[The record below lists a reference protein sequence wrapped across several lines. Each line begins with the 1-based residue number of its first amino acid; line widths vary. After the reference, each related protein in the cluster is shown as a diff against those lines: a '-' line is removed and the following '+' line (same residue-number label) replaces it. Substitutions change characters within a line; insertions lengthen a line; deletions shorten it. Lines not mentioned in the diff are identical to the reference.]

1 MVGILKLILGIPNI
15 IFMNP
20 LKNLGAFFTTICIY
34 FASNNISKNKTRE
47 KIYLAENTNLTI
59 DEKKAYKAKNKKLR
73 KIHMVLGIISIVAV
87 LAVMKYLNFTIGN
100 INTVLGWFNS
110 SFKLSTVK
118 WFLPLGISFYT
129 FQAIGYIADVYWGK
143 YEAEQNFFKFL
154 LFMSFFPKIMQGPII
169 RYNEIKETLFGEN
182 DFNYEGFTNGLKRM
196 LWGYFKKMVIA
207 DCLIVFTKYAFENPQ
222 LLSSIEAVLAIIC
235 YFIYD
240 YCDFS
245 GYMDIACGVSE
256 CLGVKLPENFNH
268 PYFACGIDE
277 YWRRWHMTLG
287 AWFKDYIFYPL
298 SVSKFSLNLG
308 KKSKK
313 IFKKNAN
320 KVPAIFGLI
329 LVWFLTGLWHGAS
342 WNFVFWGLFYFVLLV
357 LEKFVF
363 KNIQKLPKFLG
374 HIYTFSLVTFG
385 FIIFYFTDTSTLVE
399 AIKTLFGANGLGD
412 LSVFTSLQ
420 IIKVRTIT
428 IFVLAIFACTP
439 IFKNMLDKKNKM
451 SDVIIM
457 IMFLLSIISILA
469 SSYNPF
475 IYFRF

>member
-1 MVGILKLILGIPNI
+1 MGFISLYFLAFIVTLFLVYFLVPKKIRWMILLIFSI
-15 IFMNP
+15 IFY
-20 LKNLGAFFTTICIY
+20 LLCSWKSIFFILFTTICIY

-268 PYFACGIDE
+268 PYFACGTHE
-277 YWRRWHMTLG
+277 YSRSWHMTLG
-287 AWFKDYIFYPL
+287 AWCNGY
-298 SVSKFSLNLG
+298 
-308 KKSKK
+308 
-313 IFKKNAN
+313 
-320 KVPAIFGLI
+320 
-329 LVWFLTGLWHGAS
+329 
-342 WNFVFWGLFYFVLLV
+342 LFCP
-357 LEKFVF
+357 
-363 KNIQKLPKFLG
+363 Q
-374 HIYTFSLVTFG
+374 S
-385 FIIFYFTDTSTLVE
+385 
-399 AIKTLFGANGLGD
+399 A
-412 LSVFTSLQ
+412 
-420 IIKVRTIT
+420 
-428 IFVLAIFACTP
+428 
-439 IFKNMLDKKNKM
+439 
-451 SDVIIM
+451 
-457 IMFLLSIISILA
+457 
-469 SSYNPF
+469 
-475 IYFRF
+475 